1 MSITPIPAVPD
12 VPIAPDAGDRPPLS
26 RIELV
31 RISLYWLALS
41 GLWAGI
47 GFQLHPVIA
56 QHLIC
61 PTGIS
66 LVTCATLPDEQL
78 IPIGFNMRVKPE
90 VAIGLV
96 SLAGALVAF
105 IVQPLAAAL
114 SDYTSSRLGR
124 RRPWI
129 LVGTALD
136 VVFLVALANAQ
147 TYLAFAILLTL
158 LQFSSNLAQGPFQ
171 GYVPDLVPE
180 QQVGTASGIVGLMSV
195 SGQLVGAAI
204 AGLAVSRDN
213 VPLGILAL
221 AALEVGTMLPAMF
234 GVADRPVPMP
244 RRSGSVLA
252 GVRGAITEAWQH
264 RSFVWLLGS
273 RLFILMTTGTVVV
286 EAQFFLTRSLGYD
299 EHEAATAIVILLAV
313 TVVSAAG
320 VAAWAGGASD
330 RYGRRQVIWVG
341 CAIGAAGMAILA
353 LAPAQP
359 ELSFSGARFPL
370 FGLAAVPVGIGAG
383 MFLAVDWA
391 LLVDIIPKA
400 TAGRYMGLSN
410 VVTATAGAL
419 AGTIAGFVIAGTTGV
434 TGDPGLGPRVAF
446 LLTLAYYLVGALL
459 LRRVDTRPYTAQVAF
474 RDRPF

>member
-1 MSITPIPAVPD
+1 MAEPGPAE
-12 VPIAPDAGDRPPLS
+12 RRPLS
-26 RIELV
+26 RVELV

-47 GFQLHPVIA
+47 GFQLQPVIA

-61 PTGIS
+61 PAGIS
-66 LVTCATLPDEQL
+66 LVACATLPVDQL
-78 IPIGFNMRVKPE
+78 IPIGFGLRVKPE
-90 VAIGLV
+90 VAIGIVGLV
-96 SLAGALVAF
+96 GAVVAF
-105 IVQPLAAAL
+105 VVQPLAAAPR
-114 SDYTSSRLGR
+114 DDTNSRLGR

-129 LVGTALD
+129 LAGTALD
-136 VVFLVALANAQ
+136 VLFLVALANAQ
-147 TYLAFAILLTL
+147 TYLAFAVLITL

-204 AGLAVSRDN
+204 AGLAVSVDN

-221 AALEVGTMLPAMF
+221 AALEVGTMLPAVF
-234 GVADRPVPMP
+234 GVADRPVTMP
-244 RRSGSVLA
+244 RRSGSALA
-252 GVRGAITEAWQH
+252 GVRGAIAEAWQH

-299 EHEAATAIVILLAV
+299 EHEAAIAILILLTI
-313 TVVSAAG
+313 TVASAAG

-330 RYGRRQVIWVG
+330 RHGRRQVIWLG
-341 CAIGAAGMAILA
+341 CAIGAAGMVVLA

-359 ELSFSGARFPL
+359 ELTFSGARFPL
-370 FGLAAVPVGIGAG
+370 FGLAAVPVGVGAG
-383 MFLAVDWA
+383 MFIAVDWA

-419 AGTIAGFVIAGTTGV
+419 AGAIAGFVIAATTGL
-434 TGDPGLGPRVAF
+434 TGDPGTGPRVAF
-446 LLTLAYYLVGALL
+446 LLTLAYYLAGALL
-459 LRRVDTRPYTAQVAF
+459 LRRVDTRPYATQVAA
-474 RDRPF
+474 RDRRFSEAGRPSL